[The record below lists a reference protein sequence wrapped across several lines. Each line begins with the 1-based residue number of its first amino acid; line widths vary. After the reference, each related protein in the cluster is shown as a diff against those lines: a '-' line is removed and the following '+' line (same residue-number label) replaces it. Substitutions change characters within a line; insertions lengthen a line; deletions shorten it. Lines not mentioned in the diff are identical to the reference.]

1 MNLKY
6 FSGIILICL
15 SVNTM
20 PSFAQKPETV
30 YSIAHVVKPI
40 EFYIEQI
47 GLWKKELDK
56 DKTNPTAWF
65 NYYKA
70 NRYAHISSG
79 HDSVYASNRFQ
90 RIQAVVKEM
99 EANIPNTFEAHFI
112 KWANGY
118 NDWNLLPELQ
128 KAYEMDSTRIET
140 YDGFI
145 NLYEA
150 NRDMVKRD
158 YFLKKWYQTGLVS
171 PGLLNYNYNV
181 LKSLKP
187 NAILITA
194 GDNDTY
200 FAWMVQAVLGIRKDV
215 TIINVGLASM
225 KDYAARLSAELG
237 VNLPNTEDEK
247 YEVYTQHF
255 YKALVNNKFKRPVY
269 AGLTVGDEFTKPVE
283 SNLYLIGLAYEYSDE
298 KMDNIAILK
307 KNLEKEYALD
317 YLDASFGIDTYET
330 VVACANSNYVVP
342 MLTLYNH
349 YKLSDDMERAN
360 YWKEK
365 AKKVAKK
372 GGKEEEMKN
381 YFKE

>member
-6 FSGIILICL
+6 FSGLILCL
-15 SVNTM
+15 TLCTISA
-20 PSFAQKPETV
+20 FAQKPETV
-30 YSIAHVVKPI
+30 YSVAHVIKPN

-47 GLWKKELDK
+47 GLWKKVLDK
-56 DKTNPTAWF
+56 DKGNAAAWY

-79 HDSVYASNRFQ
+79 NDDAYKRNRFE
-90 RIQAVVKEM
+90 RLQAVVKEV
-99 EANIPNTFEAHFI
+99 EANVPNTFEAHII

-118 NDWNLLPELQ
+118 NDWNLLPELK
-128 KAYEMDSTRIET
+128 KAYEIDSSRIET

-150 NRDMVKRD
+150 NRDMNKRD
-158 YFLKKWYQTGLVS
+158 YFLKKWYQTGTVS

-181 LKSLKP
+181 LKSLQP

-200 FAWMVQAVLGIRKDV
+200 FAWMLQAVWGIRKDV
-215 TIINVGLASM
+215 TIVNVGLASM
-225 KDYAARLSAELG
+225 KDYANRLSNELG
-237 VNLPNTEDEK
+237 INLPNTEDQQ
-247 YEVYTQHF
+247 YEDYTRNF
-255 YKALVNNKFKRPVY
+255 YKALVGNKAKRPVY
-269 AGLTVGDEFTKPVE
+269 AGLTVGDEFTRPVAD
-283 SNLYLIGLAYEYSDE
+283 NLYLIGLAYEYSDQ
-298 KMDNIAILK
+298 KIDNIAILK

-349 YKLSDDMERAN
+349 YKLSGDTEKAN

-365 AKKVAKK
+365 AKQVAKK
-372 GGKEEEMKN
+372 GGKEDEMKD